1 LTSLLVT
8 DSLCSRALP
17 VTYSGR
23 YIDQGR
29 QSKAA
34 TDTSPEAARRGP
46 RDARG
51 LDSAA
56 ARPGPAQGRETA
68 QKTECTPTHPR
79 FERGQRRHVN
89 RQSGTL
95 ATSHHYTFSLVEGL
109 EPVIQAVA
117 HDYGDVN
124 VYIAVTGEIAIVQ
137 ATLFPVA
144 RVRDTARLNDRI
156 LRTEKLFDLANIS
169 IDTHPDGSEFYVIY
183 GALRATSALSDIEF
197 EIDTLARNAVDAAG
211 AYREFVK

>member
-1 LTSLLVT
+1 LTKDGNRRRQQTRRQKLREEGLVMREVWIQPQHAPVLLKVER
-8 DSLCSRALP
+8 LLRKPNAHPLIHALKG
-17 VTYSGR
+17 V
-23 YIDQGR
+23 
-29 QSKAA
+29 
-34 TDTSPEAARRGP
+34 
-46 RDARG
+46 
-51 LDSAA
+51 SAA
-56 ARPGPAQGRETA
+56 MSTGSVTTQTLLPDL
-68 QKTECTPTHPR
+68 
-79 FERGQRRHVN
+79 
-89 RQSGTL
+89 QSGSL
-95 ATSHHYTFSLVEGL
+95 ASSHRYTFSLVEGL

-124 VYIAVTGEIAIVQ
+124 VYIAVTGEIAIAQ

-169 IDTHPDGSEFYVIY
+169 IDTHPDGSDFYVIY
-183 GALRATSALSDIEF
+183 GALRASSALSDIEF